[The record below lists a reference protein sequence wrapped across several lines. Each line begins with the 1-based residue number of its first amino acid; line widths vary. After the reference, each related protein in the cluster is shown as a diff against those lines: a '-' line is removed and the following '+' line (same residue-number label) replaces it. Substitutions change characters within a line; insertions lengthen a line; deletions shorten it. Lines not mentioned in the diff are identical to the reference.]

1 VIVNEIVVGVGER
14 LTVVVYVR
22 VPALVETVIVTVY
35 VLETVEATVT
45 LPRVIWLLNASLS
58 TVTDAERTLT

>member
-22 VPALVETVIVTVY
+22 VPALVETVMATVY
-35 VLETVEATVT
+35 VPETVEATVT
-45 LPRVIWLLNASLS
+45 LPPVIWLLIALLF

>member
-1 VIVNEIVVGVGER
+1 VTVNEIVVGVGER
-14 LTVVVYVR
+14 LAVVVYVR

-35 VLETVEATVT
+35 VPETVEATVT
-45 LPRVIWLLNASLS
+45 LPPVIWLLNALLF

>member
-14 LTVVVYVR
+14 LTVVVYVC

-35 VLETVEATVT
+35 VLETVEAIVT
-45 LPRVIWLLNASLS
+45 LPPVIWLLF